1 MSDIWFWYY
10 EIKFWDE
17 LEKGYKYPSG
27 IVAGST
33 IADAMNSLYKEYGE
47 GLEDVYALRALTENV
62 FEFDSTKYL
71 DNFNW
76 TISPV

>member
-10 EIKFWDE
+10 EIKYWDE
-17 LEKGYKYPSG
+17 LEEGYKFPSG
-27 IVAGST
+27 LVTGLTIV
-33 IADAMNSLYKEYGE
+33 DAMQNLYKEYGE
-47 GLEDVYALRALTENV
+47 GIEDIGTLRALTENV

>member
-17 LEKGYKYPSG
+17 LEEGYKYPSG
-27 IVAGST
+27 LVTGST
-33 IADAMNSLYKEYGE
+33 IVDAMQNLYKEYGE
-47 GLEDVYALRALTENV
+47 GIEDIQTLRALTENV